1 MFKKGD
7 KVKIASDNDNENYD
21 KFRGKTLTVTHVAT
35 NKEQHRGYDSAM
47 EGMAL
52 YDFKGVPF
60 SLYEYEIEPKFAKG
74 GGVGKGFVKAYYN
87 ESISSKENGYQVNL
101 MFYSSAEDE
110 DYFDEE
116 FITTNSPKEA
126 EKMAET
132 INKNGYEGF
141 KPKKYADGGGVGTSD
156 TPKVWVGEWSL
167 YNEGKLIGEWV
178 DLSDFSSGEEV
189 MEKIQELLD
198 KWTKETG
205 ELREEYGIFDY
216 ENFPRSLYSEQMGE
230 EEFEKVIKAWEFSQE
245 RDVPMDVIGNIISE
259 YDPDDIEEFFDERY
273 EGQFDSDTD
282 LAYHYVDMVGGLEGV
297 GKETVERYFDYE
309 SFGRDLAYDYN
320 EYDGHYFRSYKRG
333 GTIRKFDLKNYLT
346 KGSFTYTIGG
356 L

>member
-1 MFKKGD
+1 MGKPMFKKGD

-60 SLYEYEIEPKFAKG
+60 SLYEYEIEPKFANG
-74 GGVGKGFVKAYYN
+74 GGVGKNRFKLGDKVKVVRGAN
-87 ESISSKENGYQVNL
+87 KGEKGIVSNTDSDFFG
-101 MFYSSAEDE
+101 
-110 DYFDEE
+110 DY
-116 FITTNSPKEA
+116 
-126 EKMAET
+126 T
-132 INKNGYEGF
+132 IDVRGHKLSGF
-141 KPKKYADGGGVGTSD
+141 KADDLIKYAKGGGVGTSD